1 MKTKLLLQTLVAA
14 SLTFL
19 LACGLQVGN
28 LDIGKIATASKGVLT
43 GNKLD
48 LKQQKEIGQQMTA
61 IVVGSSKLHK
71 NAKLQQYVNDVG
83 QWVALHTSPDTAKN
97 AAASWQFIVID
108 TPDFN
113 AFSMPGGYVV
123 ISSGAI
129 DRLSSEAELAAVLA
143 HEIVHVE
150 QKHQIKAIEK
160 SKTFS
165 NVGDLAFLAADYQQ
179 SKKGGYDEN
188 RLKNRQIA
196 SELFNVTHNL
206 YTKGLSREDELDAD
220 EKAVVLMTRAGY
232 DPYAYIS
239 VLQLVESIDNQN
251 KTLILAT
258 HPAVSDRIHTAFNA
272 LGHVEPFIVQTK
284 SVEKRFANSLKP

>member
-1 MKTKLLLQTLVAA
+1 MKNKLILQIILSGSLV
-14 SLTFL
+14 FV
-19 LACGLQVGN
+19 LACGLKVGN
-28 LDIGKIATASKGVLT
+28 LDIGKIATVGKGVIT

-48 LKQQKEIGQQMTA
+48 LEKQTQIGQQITA

-71 NAKLQQYVNDVG
+71 NARLQQYVNDVG
-83 QWVALHTSPDTAKN
+83 QWVASHTAPETAKN

-150 QKHQIKAIEK
+150 QKHHVRAIEK

-165 NVGDLAFLAADYQQ
+165 NVGDLAFMAADYQQ
-179 SKKGGYDEN
+179 AKKGGYDKN
-188 RLKNRQIA
+188 RFKNRQIA

-206 YTKGLSREDELDAD
+206 YTKGLSRDDELDAD

-239 VLQLVESIDNQN
+239 VLQMVESIDNKN

-258 HPAVSDRIHTAFNA
+258 HPKVSERIHTAFNA
-272 LGHVEPFIVQTK
+272 LSYVEPFVARTK
-284 SVEKRFANSLKP
+284 TVERRFAKMLKK

>member
-1 MKTKLLLQTLVAA
+1 MKIKMILQLLVSSLLV
-14 SLTFL
+14 FV
-19 LACGLQVGN
+19 LACGLKVGN
-28 LDIGKIATASKGVLT
+28 LDIGKIATVGKGVIT

-48 LKQQKEIGQQMTA
+48 LEKQTQIGQQMTA

-71 NAKLQQYVNDVG
+71 NARLQQYVNDVG
-83 QWVALHTSPDTAKN
+83 QWIASHTAPETAKN

-150 QKHQIKAIEK
+150 QKHHVRAIEK

-165 NVGDLAFLAADYQQ
+165 NVGDLAFMAADYHQAQ
-179 SKKGGYDEN
+179 KGGYDKN
-188 RLKNRQIA
+188 RFKNRQIA

-206 YTKGLSREDELDAD
+206 YTKGLSRDDELDAD

-239 VLQLVESIDNQN
+239 VLQLVESIDNKN

-258 HPAVSDRIHTAFNA
+258 HPKASERIHTAFNA
-272 LGHVEPFIVQTK
+272 LNYVDPFVVQTK
-284 SVEKRFANSLKP
+284 TVERRFANTLKK